1 MNNRRRL
8 LKTVPLL
15 LATPVRVLAQGT
27 EADFPSRAV
36 TFVVPFAA
44 GQSADILARMLADE
58 LTKLWGKPVLVENKG
73 GAGGA
78 VGSLAVVR
86 ATADGHTLLM
96 GSSGPIVVA
105 PQVSRTAGYD
115 PRRDM
120 TAVVN
125 VAGVPQMMVVASGS
139 PYKSVQDVIAAARKN
154 PGKLSY
160 GTGGTGSLAHLTMEL
175 FKKRAEVDIAHIPYK
190 GAAPAYTDLLAGRLD
205 VMFDTPPAAL
215 GFVRSGQL
223 RFLAAS
229 SIRRTT
235 LLPEVPTV
243 SEAGVPGFD
252 VQGWLGVLA
261 PAGLNPAVLRRLNQD
276 LRKVL
281 DLPTVRQRLETLA
294 MAPLAGSADEFRKF
308 IEADYEKFGAVIRA
322 SNISSD

>member
-1 MNNRRRL
+1 
-8 LKTVPLL
+8 
-15 LATPVRVLAQGT
+15 
-27 EADFPSRAV
+27 
-36 TFVVPFAA
+36 
-44 GQSADILARMLADE
+44 
-58 LTKLWGKPVLVENKG
+58 
-73 GAGGA
+73 
-78 VGSLAVVR
+78 
-86 ATADGHTLLM
+86 
-96 GSSGPIVVA
+96 
-105 PQVSRTAGYD
+105 
-115 PRRDM
+115 
-120 TAVVN
+120 

-139 PYKSVQDVIAAARKN
+139 TYKSVQDVIAAARKA

-175 FKKRAEVDIAHIPYK
+175 FKKRVDVDILHIPYK

-223 RFLAAS
+223 RFLAATS
-229 SIRRTT
+229 PRRTA

-243 SEAGVPGFD
+243 AESGVPGFD

-281 DLPTVRQRLETLA
+281 DLPQVRQRLESLA
-294 MAPLAGSADEFRKF
+294 MAPLAGSAEEFRKF

-322 SNISSD
+322 GNISSD

>member
-1 MNNRRRL
+1 MQNRRRIIKSL
-8 LKTVPLL
+8 PAL
-15 LATPVRVLAQGT
+15 LAAPACVWAQGSD
-27 EADFPSRAV
+27 ADYPTRAV

-58 LTKLWGKPVLVENKG
+58 LTRLWGKPVLVENKG

-86 ATADGHTLLM
+86 AAADGHTLLM

-105 PQVSRTAGYD
+105 PQVSKSAGYD

-139 PYKSVQDVIAAARKN
+139 PFKSVQDVIAAARKA

-175 FKKRAEVDIAHIPYK
+175 FKKRAEIDITHIPYK

-229 SIRRTT
+229 SMRRAT
-235 LLPEVPTV
+235 LLPDVPTV
-243 SEAGVPGFD
+243 SEAGVAGFD

-261 PAGLNPAVLRRLNQD
+261 PAGLNAGVLRRLNQD

-281 DLPTVRQRLETLA
+281 DLPNVRQRLETLA
-294 MAPLAGSADEFRKF
+294 MAPLAGSAEEFRKF

>member
-1 MNNRRRL
+1 
-8 LKTVPLL
+8 
-15 LATPVRVLAQGT
+15 
-27 EADFPSRAV
+27 
-36 TFVVPFAA
+36 
-44 GQSADILARMLADE
+44 MLADE

-78 VGSLAVVR
+78 VGSIAVVR
-86 ATADGHTLLM
+86 AAADGHTLLM

-139 PYKSVQDVIAAARKN
+139 TYKSVQDVIAAARKA

-175 FKKRAEVDIAHIPYK
+175 FKKRADVDILHIPYK

-205 VMFDTPPAAL
+205 VSSTRRRPRWGSCVRGNCVFWQPPVRAARR
-215 GFVRSGQL
+215 FCRKCRRSPSQAC
-223 RFLAAS
+223 RAS
-229 SIRRTT
+229 MCR
-235 LLPEVPTV
+235 
-243 SEAGVPGFD
+243 
-252 VQGWLGVLA
+252 
-261 PAGLNPAVLRRLNQD
+261 
-276 LRKVL
+276 
-281 DLPTVRQRLETLA
+281 
-294 MAPLAGSADEFRKF
+294 AGSAYWRRP
-308 IEADYEKFGAVIRA
+308 GPIRPCCA
-322 SNISSD
+322 A